1 MTLYTEFIGFKI
13 SKTQKQT
20 MDKFELAEKILAIL
34 DEADLT
40 DFDKMA
46 IIVEVKKRLVAE
58 NKMRMQREIYEQL
71 RKID

>member
-34 DEADLT
+34 EEADLT

-71 RKID
+71 RKND

>member
-1 MTLYTEFIGFKI
+1 
-13 SKTQKQT
+13 

-34 DEADLT
+34 EEADLT

-58 NKMRMQREIYEQL
+58 NKMRMQQEIFEQL
-71 RKID
+71 NKNT

>member
-13 SKTQKQT
+13 SKTQKQS

-46 IIVEVKKRLVAE
+46 IIVEVKKRLVSE

-71 RKID
+71 RKND

>member
-1 MTLYTEFIGFKI
+1 
-13 SKTQKQT
+13 

-46 IIVEVKKRLVAE
+46 IIVEVKKLLVSE

>member
-13 SKTQKQT
+13 SKTQKQS

-34 DEADLT
+34 EEADLT

-71 RKID
+71 IKID

>member
-1 MTLYTEFIGFKI
+1 
-13 SKTQKQT
+13 

-34 DEADLT
+34 DEGDLT

-71 RKID
+71 RKND

>member
-40 DFDKMA
+40 HFDKMA
-46 IIVEVKKRLVAE
+46 IIVEVKKRLVAD

>member
-1 MTLYTEFIGFKI
+1 
-13 SKTQKQT
+13 

-34 DEADLT
+34 EEADLT
-40 DFDKMA
+40 HFDKMA
-46 IIVEVKKRLVAE
+46 SIVEVKKRLVSE

>member
-46 IIVEVKKRLVAE
+46 IIVEVKKRLVSE
-58 NKMRMQREIYEQL
+58 NKMRMQREIYDQL

>member
-1 MTLYTEFIGFKI
+1 MTVYTEFIGFKI

-46 IIVEVKKRLVAE
+46 IIVEVKKRLVSE
-58 NKMRMQREIYEQL
+58 NKMRMQREIYDQL

>member
-34 DEADLT
+34 DDADLT

-46 IIVEVKKRLVAE
+46 IIVEVKKRLVAD

>member
-46 IIVEVKKRLVAE
+46 IIVEVKKRLVSE

>member
-46 IIVEVKKRLVAE
+46 IIVEVKKRLVAD

>member
-1 MTLYTEFIGFKI
+1 
-13 SKTQKQT
+13 

-40 DFDKMA
+40 HFDKMA
-46 IIVEVKKRLVAE
+46 IIVEVKKRLVSE

>member
-46 IIVEVKKRLVAE
+46 IIVEVKKRLVSE
-58 NKMRMQREIYEQL
+58 NKMKMQREIYEQL